1 MALNTLTLP
10 VVDNL
15 VQGYR
20 YHAPVGGLTAS
31 SVVDVDT
38 TDAAP
43 GWSYVNGILRNRSL
57 PYEGENVVAIRERNP
72 LTGETKTTRIAVTA
86 VSYYQARQNALTLT
100 PNMVGFQIVPVT
112 TDGAVSYVVR
122 TVDATGAAV
131 TDPVKGGGM
140 VTLPYDPVLIV
151 MGDSNAR
158 GSATAPDQAA
168 YVAAYVPDPKVQV
181 LNASN
186 VFVQYVPGTLAGMNG
201 LANTGNVGAEI
212 GFIRR
217 FRAAWPNNTLYI
229 IKLASVGSTQTRGPG
244 STGTPQAITASITAG
259 KITPTSPAALLA
271 ANGLILGEGLPTGL
285 ITGGAETG
293 VTSYCYTIGS
303 TTLPSG
309 LNVASQAMTY
319 YPASVTTGAW
329 SPAEGTLWSGLA
341 SSITNGYRNKS
352 VVGLGTLATKKIVAV
367 MHMLGTN
374 DKASP
379 LGAAVWTRYQA
390 DAQALIA
397 SMKANWSLPAS
408 QPIILARVRGSD
420 TGSLAVRSYQQ
431 DIVTAD
437 PQCQL
442 MDMDGYSTH
451 DGTHFPIS
459 QLDLIGD
466 AVFGRAAFV

>member
-1 MALNTLTLP
+1 MP
-10 VVDNL
+10 
-15 VQGYR
+15 
-20 YHAPVGGLTAS
+20 GLGLGLGLGLS
-31 SVVDVDT
+31 R
-38 TDAAP
+38 
-43 GWSYVNGILRNRSL
+43 G
-57 PYEGENVVAIRERNP
+57 
-72 LTGETKTTRIAVTA
+72 
-86 VSYYQARQNALTLT
+86 
-100 PNMVGFQIVPVT
+100 M
-112 TDGAVSYVVR
+112 
-122 TVDATGAAV
+122 
-131 TDPVKGGGM
+131 GGGV

-186 VFVQYVPGTLAGMNG
+186 VFVQYVPGTIAGMNA
-201 LANTGNVGAEI
+201 LSNTGSVGAEI

-217 FRAAWPNNTLYI
+217 FRATYPNNTLYV
-229 IKLASVGSTQTRGPG
+229 IKIAAAGSTQTRGPG
-244 STGTPQAITASITAG
+244 TGTPQAITASITNG
-259 KITPTSPAALLA
+259 RVTPTSPAALLA
-271 ANGLILGEGLPTGL
+271 ANGLILGASVPVG
-285 ITGGAETG
+285 IINGGADTG
-293 VTSYCYTIGS
+293 VTSYVYTIG
-303 TTLPSG
+303 TTVFPGG

-319 YPASVTTGAW
+319 YPASITTGAW
-329 SPAEGTLWSGLA
+329 SITEGTLWSGLA

-352 VVGLGTLATKKIVAV
+352 VVGLASLTNKKIVAV
-367 MHMLGTN
+367 LHMLGTN
-374 DKASP
+374 DKASA

-408 QPIILARVRGSD
+408 QPIILARVQGSD

-451 DGTHFPIS
+451 DGIHFPIS

-466 AVFGRAAFV
+466 AVFGRAVFI